1 MFTPRGVTVCVA
13 GVAMW
18 FVARLIGS
26 AGLEVVGI
34 GFVLLP
40 VVAGLFL
47 RWTERRVSVRRRLSD
62 VRVGPGTRL
71 TVQLDVENRSTAPS
85 SFLMLEDQ
93 LPPTLGRSARL
104 VVASVPGRRAQRVSY
119 SILPQVRGRYR
130 IGPLTIDITDAFG
143 LRRKR
148 LVVENR
154 DELLVT
160 PEIEDLSTPPD
171 AATSPNA
178 GAARARQLLR
188 TGEEYFTMR
197 SYQEGDDLRRIHW
210 PSVARTG
217 ELMIRQN
224 ETSKRANGLV
234 FLDNRESGLG
244 RSHAAAFERAVS
256 CAASVG
262 ALLARNGFG
271 LRFGTADAHAIALS
285 EERFLDA
292 LAGVVHGKGPSLSSA
307 LTNLRG
313 AASAD
318 ASLVFIAAPPAP
330 QELPQLIRSG
340 SGFGPKLAI
349 LIHPVEPA
357 TAPASRRTQL
367 EARAT
372 EARLALIRA
381 GWDCL
386 VLTPSTRLRERWHVP
401 RERLL
406 ASSV

>member
-13 GVAMW
+13 GIAMW
-18 FVARLIGS
+18 LVARLIGS
-26 AGLEVVGI
+26 GGLEVVGI
-34 GFVLLP
+34 GFALLP

-47 RWTERRVSVRRRLSD
+47 RWTERRVTVRRRLSE
-62 VRVGPGTRL
+62 VRVVPGTRL

-93 LPPTLGRSARL
+93 LPRALGRPARL

-119 SILPQVRGRYR
+119 SILPQARGRYR
-130 IGPLTIDITDAFG
+130 IGPL
-143 LRRKR
+143 RRRR
-148 LVVENR
+148 LVVEDR

-160 PEIEDLSTPPD
+160 PEIEDLTTPPD

-178 GAARARQLLR
+178 GTARARQLLR

-217 ELMIRQN
+217 VLMIRQN

-234 FLDNRESGLG
+234 FLDNRESALG
-244 RSHAAAFERAVS
+244 ASHGAAFERAVS
-256 CAASVG
+256 CAASIG
-262 ALLARNGFG
+262 ALLAHNGFG
-271 LRFGTADAHAIALS
+271 LRFGTADALAVSLS

-292 LAGVVHGKGPSLSSA
+292 LAAVTHSRAPSLASA

-313 AASAD
+313 SASTE
-318 ASLVFIAAPPAP
+318 ASLIFVAAPPAP
-330 QELPQLIRSG
+330 QELPQLVRCG
-340 SGFGPKLAI
+340 TGFGPKLAV
-349 LIHPVEPA
+349 LVHPVEPA

-367 EARAT
+367 EARST
-372 EARLALIRA
+372 QARLALVRG

-386 VLTPSTRLRERWHVP
+386 VLTPSTRLSERWHTP